1 MPLRQLPSTHTA
13 LTGSA
18 SFAPP
23 HVVTNEQLCAAY
35 NTWARA
41 ENARREGTDLPPLDE
56 STPEFI
62 DRASGILRRHYWDA
76 EGILDPNRLC
86 PRIPDRAD
94 DALSVQA
101 EMAVRAARGALES
114 AGRAADEID
123 LVIVG
128 SSALQRPY
136 PALAIE
142 VQAELG
148 ASGHAFDISVGCSSG
163 TYGVQL
169 AVDAVRGGTARRALV
184 CTPELPS
191 AYCNFRDRDSHF
203 ILGDASAAVVIEP
216 LEDAKGGFEI
226 LASRAVSQMSSA
238 VRNNGGFLNRGDE
251 ARRDDADKLFYQ
263 QGRRVFRDIVHLV
276 PTLVRTQLDALGLAP
291 TDIARYWLH
300 QANARMNTA
309 VLERILGQS
318 PTEGQAPSVL
328 SEYANTAAAGCLIA
342 LDAYRDDLEPGDLGV
357 LCAFGA
363 GYTVGSQILRK
374 L

>member
-1 MPLRQLPSTHTA
+1 M
-13 LTGSA
+13 
-18 SFAPP
+18 
-23 HVVTNEQLCAAY
+23 TNEQLCAAY

-318 PTEGQAPSVL
+318 PSDGQAPSVL
-328 SEYANTAAAGCLIA
+328 SDYANTAAAGCLIA

>member
-1 MPLRQLPSTHTA
+1 MPLRQPHSTSTA

-23 HVVTNEQLCAAY
+23 HVVTNEQLCTAY
-35 NTWARA
+35 NTWARS
-41 ENARREGTDLPPLDE
+41 ENARRQGTDEPALDE

-62 DRASGILRRHYWDA
+62 ERASGILRRHYWDA

-94 DALSVQA
+94 DVLSVQG

-114 AGRAADEID
+114 AGREAEEID

-142 VQAELG
+142 VQAEIG
-148 ASGHAFDISVGCSSG
+148 ARGHAFDVSVGCSSG
-163 TYGVQL
+163 TYGIQL
-169 AVDAVRGGTARRALV
+169 AVDAIRGGTAQRALV

-203 ILGDASAAVVIEP
+203 ILGDAAAAVVIEP
-216 LEDAKGGFEI
+216 LEGATKGFEI
-226 LASRAVSQMSSA
+226 LATRAASQMSSA

-251 ARRDDADKLFYQ
+251 DRRDDADKLFYQ

-276 PTLVRTQLDALGLAP
+276 PTLVRAQLDALGLAP
-291 TDIARYWLH
+291 EEVSRYWLH
-300 QANARMNTA
+300 QANARMNSA
-309 VLERILGQS
+309 VLERILGRS
-318 PTEGQAPSVL
+318 PENGEAPSVL
-328 SEYANTAAAGCLIA
+328 SEYANTAAAGCLVA
-342 LDAYRDDLEPGDLGV
+342 LDAYRDDLKSGDVGV

-363 GYTVGSQILRK
+363 GYTVGSQVLRK